1 MNLCLWNK
9 PLSLSGHSVQAIVSL
24 KEERCGWPIVEAV
37 THSEVQGRMS
47 VCLSP
52 CLLDQSPAAPRLQ
65 KYADPNFFPS
75 RRILARGGADAAAF
89 IDDEEKKE
97 E

>member
-1 MNLCLWNK
+1 M
-9 PLSLSGHSVQAIVSL
+9 SGHSVQAIVSL

-47 VCLSP
+47 ACLSP
-52 CLLDQSPAAPRLQ
+52 CLLDQSPRLQ

-75 RRILARGGADAAAF
+75 RRILARGGRDAAAF
-89 IDDEEKKE
+89 IVDEEKKE
-97 E
+97 EK